1 MSEKKEEIIEKK
13 QEKVI
18 EVQDVE
24 VVMKESPED
33 IIFKEAFKSLNV
45 KLKDTEI
52 NVSTIMTVVKIA
64 MEDVELTKVKG
75 EKQKDLAVKL
85 IQKIIEDAPISDDKE
100 KFLLDMLKEGVI
112 GSTIDL
118 VVAASKGELD
128 INSVKEVAVGC
139 CGFLIKKIK
148 K

>member
-1 MSEKKEEIIEKK
+1 MSEEKKEVAAKEVELVVEEVK
-13 QEKVI
+13 QDPDFVDALKSA
-18 EVQDVE
+18 QD
-24 VVMKESPED
+24 
-33 IIFKEAFKSLNV
+33 
-45 KLKDTEI
+45 KLKDKEI
-52 NVSTIMTVVKIA
+52 NVANIMSIVQIT
-64 MEDVELTKVKG
+64 MEAVELTKVKG

-85 IQKIIEDAPISDDKE
+85 IKKIIEDAPISDDKE

-112 GSTIDL
+112 SSTIDL
-118 VVAASKGELD
+118 VVAASKGEID

>member
-1 MSEKKEEIIEKK
+1 MSEEKKEVAAKEVELVVEEVK
-13 QEKVI
+13 QDPDFVDALKSA
-18 EVQDVE
+18 QD
-24 VVMKESPED
+24 
-33 IIFKEAFKSLNV
+33 
-45 KLKDTEI
+45 KLKDKEI
-52 NVSTIMTVVKIA
+52 NIANIMSIVQVT
-64 MEDVELTKVKG
+64 MEAVELTKVKG

-85 IQKIIEDAPISDDKE
+85 IKKIIEDAPISDDKE

-112 GSTIDL
+112 SSTIDL
-118 VVAASKGELD
+118 VVAASKGEID

>member
-1 MSEKKEEIIEKK
+1 MNEEKKEVAAK
-13 QEKVI
+13 
-18 EVQDVE
+18 EVELVVE
-24 VVMKESPED
+24 EVKEDPD
-33 IIFKEAFKSLNV
+33 FIDALKEAQD
-45 KLKDTEI
+45 KLKDKEI
-52 NVSTIMTVVKIA
+52 NISNVMTIVQIT
-64 MEDVELTKVKG
+64 MEAVELTKVKG

-85 IQKIIEDAPISDDKE
+85 IKKIIEDAPISDDKE

-112 GSTIDL
+112 SSTIDL
-118 VVAASKGELD
+118 VVAASKGEID

>member
-1 MSEKKEEIIEKK
+1 MSEEKKEVAAKEVELVVEEVK
-13 QEKVI
+13 QDPDFVDALKSA
-18 EVQDVE
+18 QD
-24 VVMKESPED
+24 
-33 IIFKEAFKSLNV
+33 
-45 KLKDTEI
+45 KLKDKEI
-52 NVSTIMTVVKIA
+52 NVANIMSIVQIT
-64 MEDVELTKVKG
+64 MEAVELTKVKG

-85 IQKIIEDAPISDDKE
+85 IKKIIEDAPISDDKE

>member
-1 MSEKKEEIIEKK
+1 MSEEKKEVAAKEVELVVEEVK
-13 QEKVI
+13 QDPDFIDALKTA
-18 EVQDVE
+18 QD
-24 VVMKESPED
+24 
-33 IIFKEAFKSLNV
+33 
-45 KLKDTEI
+45 KLKDKEI
-52 NVSTIMTVVKIA
+52 SISNIMTIVQVT
-64 MEDVELTKVKG
+64 MEAVELTKVKG

-85 IQKIIEDAPISDDKE
+85 IKKIIEDAPISDDKE

-118 VVAASKGELD
+118 VVAASKGQID
-128 INSVKEVAVGC
+128 INSVKEVAVCC

>member
-1 MSEKKEEIIEKK
+1 MSEEKKEVAVKEVELIVEEVK
-13 QEKVI
+13 QDPDFV
-18 EVQDVE
+18 D
-24 VVMKESPED
+24 
-33 IIFKEAFKSLNV
+33 ALKSAQE
-45 KLKDTEI
+45 KLKDKEI
-52 NVSTIMTVVKIA
+52 NVENIMSIVQVTIEA
-64 MEDVELTKVKG
+64 VELTKVKG
-75 EKQKDLAVKL
+75 ERQKDLAVKL
-85 IQKIIEDAPISDDKE
+85 IKQIIEDAPISDDKE

>member
-75 EKQKDLAVKL
+75 EKQKDLALKL
-85 IQKIIEDAPISDDKE
+85 IQKIVKDAPISDEKE
-100 KFLLDMLKEGVI
+100 KLLLDMLKEGVVDA
-112 GSTIDL
+112 TIDL
-118 VVAASKGELD
+118 VVAASKGQLK
-128 INSVKEVAVGC
+128 INLVKEVATNC
-139 CGFLIKKIK
+139 WEFIKSKLRR
-148 K
+148 

>member
-1 MSEKKEEIIEKK
+1 MSEEKKEVSAK
-13 QEKVI
+13 
-18 EVQDVE
+18 EVELVVE
-24 VVMKESPED
+24 EVKEDPD
-33 IIFKEAFKSLNV
+33 FIDALKEAQD
-45 KLKDTEI
+45 KLKDKEI
-52 NVSTIMTVVKIA
+52 NISNVMAIVQIT
-64 MEDVELTKVKG
+64 MESVELTKVKG

-85 IQKIIEDAPISDDKE
+85 IEKIIKDAPISDDKE

>member
-1 MSEKKEEIIEKK
+1 MSEEKKEVAAKEVELVVEEVK
-13 QEKVI
+13 QDPDFVDALKSA
-18 EVQDVE
+18 QD
-24 VVMKESPED
+24 
-33 IIFKEAFKSLNV
+33 
-45 KLKDTEI
+45 KLKDKEI
-52 NVSTIMTVVKIA
+52 NVANIMSIVQIT
-64 MEDVELTKVKG
+64 MEAVELTKVKG

-85 IQKIIEDAPISDDKE
+85 IKQIIEDAPISDDKE

>member
-1 MSEKKEEIIEKK
+1 MSEEKKEVAVKEVELIVEEVK
-13 QEKVI
+13 QEPDFV
-18 EVQDVE
+18 D
-24 VVMKESPED
+24 
-33 IIFKEAFKSLNV
+33 ALKSAQE
-45 KLKDTEI
+45 KLKDKEI
-52 NVSTIMTVVKIA
+52 NVENIMSIVQVTIEA
-64 MEDVELTKVKG
+64 VELTKVKG
-75 EKQKDLAVKL
+75 ERQKDLAVKL
-85 IQKIIEDAPISDDKE
+85 IKQIIEDAPISDDKE

>member
-1 MSEKKEEIIEKK
+1 MSEEKKEVAVKEVELIVEEVK
-13 QEKVI
+13 QEPDFV
-18 EVQDVE
+18 D
-24 VVMKESPED
+24 
-33 IIFKEAFKSLNV
+33 ALKSAQE
-45 KLKDTEI
+45 KLKDKEI
-52 NVSTIMTVVKIA
+52 NVENIMSIVQVTIEA
-64 MEDVELTKVKG
+64 VELTKVKG
-75 EKQKDLAVKL
+75 ERQKDLAVKL
-85 IQKIIEDAPISDDKE
+85 IKQIIEDAPISDDKE

-118 VVAASKGELD
+118 VVTASKGELD

>member
-1 MSEKKEEIIEKK
+1 MSEEKKEVSAKEVELVVEEVKEDPDFIDALK
-13 QEKVI
+13 
-18 EVQDVE
+18 EVQD
-24 VVMKESPED
+24 
-33 IIFKEAFKSLNV
+33 
-45 KLKDTEI
+45 KLKDKEI
-52 NVSTIMTVVKIA
+52 NISNVMAIVQIT
-64 MEDVELTKVKG
+64 MESVELTKVKG

-85 IQKIIEDAPISDDKE
+85 IEKIIKDAPISDDKE

>member
-1 MSEKKEEIIEKK
+1 MSEEKKEVSAK
-13 QEKVI
+13 
-18 EVQDVE
+18 EVELVVE
-24 VVMKESPED
+24 EVKEDPD
-33 IIFKEAFKSLNV
+33 FIDALKEAQD
-45 KLKDTEI
+45 KLKDKEI
-52 NVSTIMTVVKIA
+52 NISNVMAIVQIT
-64 MEDVELTKVKG
+64 MESVELTKVKG

-85 IQKIIEDAPISDDKE
+85 IEKIIKDAPISDDKE
-100 KFLLDMLKEGVI
+100 KFLLDMVKEGVI

>member
-1 MSEKKEEIIEKK
+1 MSEEKKEVAVKEGELIVEEVK
-13 QEKVI
+13 QDPDFI
-18 EVQDVE
+18 D
-24 VVMKESPED
+24 
-33 IIFKEAFKSLNV
+33 ALKSAQE
-45 KLKDTEI
+45 KLKDKEI
-52 NVSTIMTVVKIA
+52 NVENIMSIVQVTIEA
-64 MEDVELTKVKG
+64 VELTKVKG
-75 EKQKDLAVKL
+75 ERQKDLAVKL
-85 IQKIIEDAPISDDKE
+85 IKQIIEDAPISDDKE

>member
-1 MSEKKEEIIEKK
+1 MSEEKKEVAVKEVELIVEEVK
-13 QEKVI
+13 QDPDFI
-18 EVQDVE
+18 D
-24 VVMKESPED
+24 
-33 IIFKEAFKSLNV
+33 ALKSAQE
-45 KLKDTEI
+45 KLKDKEI
-52 NVSTIMTVVKIA
+52 NVENIMSIVQVTIEA
-64 MEDVELTKVKG
+64 VELTKVKG
-75 EKQKDLAVKL
+75 ERQKDLAVKL
-85 IQKIIEDAPISDDKE
+85 IKQIIEDAPISDDKE